1 MNNQAAIKN
10 KITSW
15 RALKWD
21 VEKYLIF
28 FIYFLSLLWYNIYVE
43 DFAMDTKVN
52 TDGIIYIPQSDTYR
66 IKVDKILVEVDAWAL
81 KQAWNINQIESIL
94 RSGTDARKKALL
106 DSIIRIGG
114 KLVNCPWD
122 DDEYRSVYLRSLQDP
137 IDALYRGALDTND
150 NVVACMDLPKPTPY
164 YDPKAVPKVYYN
176 DRFPSKRSGDIIDE
190 AIELLNAKKDLRMT
204 KTSIEQVFEG
214 FKLRLH
220 SDMSVVRGMGKNLV
234 VLIKHTVF
242 DRAHRTDID
251 MHAGLMAKLD
261 TDTFIKLRV
270 AFLLYEALKTCEYNK
285 HQMDSDIFEILYSD

>member
-1 MNNQAAIKN
+1 M
-10 KITSW
+10 
-15 RALKWD
+15 
-21 VEKYLIF
+21 
-28 FIYFLSLLWYNIYVE
+28 
-43 DFAMDTKVN
+43 N
-52 TDGIIYIPQSDTYR
+52 TDGIIYVPQTNTYK
-66 IKVDKILVEVDAWAL
+66 IKVGNRIVDVDAWAL
-81 KQAWNINQIESIL
+81 KQAYNIDKIEKTL
-94 RSGTDARKKALL
+94 RDGSEHFKNVLL

-150 NVVACMDLPKPTPY
+150 NVVACMDLPKPTPD
-164 YDPKAVPKVYYN
+164 YDPNAMPKVYYN

-204 KTSIEQVFEG
+204 KVDINQVFEG

-220 SDMSVVRGMGKNLV
+220 SDRPAAWGMGKNLA
-234 VLIKHTVF
+234 VLIKHTAF
-242 DRAHRTDID
+242 DRAHKTDLD
-251 MHAGLMAKLD
+251 MHAGLVAKLD
-261 TDTFIKLRV
+261 TNTYIKLRI